1 MNYRIYLLATLLI
14 LLVASCV
21 SLEELAPPVDESFV
35 SKSKISAPSEI
46 ESLKIGRHLYTA
58 RCGSCHSLDP
68 VNAYNMKDWH
78 RIMYEEKMAEKSKYT
93 SEETKIVLNYIEK
106 ARNIL
111 NSKHPQ

>member
-1 MNYRIYLLATLLI
+1 MNYKIYFLATLSI
-14 LLVASCV
+14 ILVASCI
-21 SLEELAPPVDESFV
+21 SLEELAPSIDESFV
-35 SKSKISAPSEI
+35 SHSKISSVSEI

-58 RCGSCHSLDP
+58 RCGSCHSLDA
-68 VNAYNMKDWH
+68 VNAYNMNDWH